1 MTIDPTP
8 APRGPRADTDTP
20 TGAGP
25 RAGRREW
32 TGLAVL
38 ALPTLVLALDMS
50 VLHLASPQLGADLG
64 PTGSELLWIMDIY
77 GFMIAGFLITMGTL
91 GDRIGRRRLLLIGA
105 FVFGVASL
113 LAAYATSPLALILG
127 RALLGVAGA
136 TLAPSTLSLIS
147 NMFKDAGQRAV
158 AISVWISCFMAGMGI
173 GPVVGGVL
181 LEWFWWGSVFLP
193 AVPVMVLL
201 LVVGPKVLP
210 EYRTR
215 DAGRPDPTSVALS
228 LAGILPTVYGLK
240 RAAEDGFG
248 PAPVV
253 AIVAGA
259 VFVVLFVRRQFRL
272 DEPLLDLGLFGDRS
286 FRAALLI
293 ILVSTAA
300 GGGLYLFA
308 TQYLQLVAALP
319 PLTAGLW
326 LIPTAV
332 ASAAGSL
339 VAPSLARRS
348 RPGHVVAGGLAV
360 AVAGYLTM
368 AVAGADSGPVLVA
381 TGITLVFFGA
391 GPMTALS
398 TDLVVGS
405 VPPRRAGS
413 AASMSETATELGIS
427 LGVAVLGS
435 LGTAVYRGRIEGSLP
450 EGVPAD
456 AVRHTED
463 TLAGATAAARELP
476 AAVGDRLLETGREA
490 FTAGMNIAALVGAAL
505 VAALAVVSARALGHV
520 RPTGAAP
527 PQAEPSG
534 EHARGPATPGP
545 ATRTPGARTSDP
557 DPGPDAVRDPDGSGP
572 LKG

>member
-8 APRGPRADTDTP
+8 APRGPRVDTDTP

-91 GDRIGRRRLLLIGA
+91 GDRVGRRRLLLIGA
-105 FVFGVASL
+105 FAFGVASL
-113 LAAYATSPLALILG
+113 LAAYATDPLTLILG

-215 DAGRPDPTSVALS
+215 DAGRPDLTSAALS

-248 PAPVV
+248 PGPVV

-259 VFVVLFVRRQFRL
+259 VFTVLFVRRQLRL

-339 VAPSLARRS
+339 VAPSLARRL

-450 EGVPAD
+450 ENVPAD
-456 AVRHTED
+456 AMRDTED
-463 TLAGATAAARELP
+463 TLAGATAAARDLP
-476 AAVGDRLLETGREA
+476 GVVGDRLLESGREA

-505 VAALAVVSARALGHV
+505 VAALAVLSARALGHV

-527 PQAEPSG
+527 PGTKPSG
-534 EHARGPATPGP
+534 EHP
-545 ATRTPGARTSDP
+545 RTPQAGTPEARIP
-557 DPGPDAVRDPDGSGP
+557 RA
-572 LKG
+572 

>member
-1 MTIDPTP
+1 M
-8 APRGPRADTDTP
+8 DTDTP

-91 GDRIGRRRLLLIGA
+91 GDRLGRRRLLLIGA
-105 FVFGVASL
+105 FAFGAASL
-113 LAAYATSPLALILG
+113 LAAYATSPLTLILG

-215 DAGRPDPTSVALS
+215 DAGRPDLTSVALS

-259 VFVVLFVRRQFRL
+259 VFTVLFVRRQLRL
-272 DEPLLDLGLFGDRS
+272 DDPLLDLGLFGDRS

-405 VPPRRAGS
+405 VPPRGAGS

-450 EGVPAD
+450 GGVPAD

-463 TLAGATAAARELP
+463 TLAGATAAARDLP
-476 AAVGDRLLETGREA
+476 AAVGDRLLEAGREA
-490 FTAGMNIAALVGAAL
+490 FTAGLNIAALVGAAL

-520 RPTGAAP
+520 RPTGAATP
-527 PQAEPSG
+527 EAEPPG
-534 EHARGPATPGP
+534 EHP
-545 ATRTPGARTSDP
+545 RTPEARTP
-557 DPGPDAVRDPDGSGP
+557 AARTTDPGPDPDAVENPGGSGP
-572 LKG
+572 LRG

>member
-1 MTIDPTP
+1 MTIEPTP
-8 APRGPRADTDTP
+8 APRGPRGTTDTP

-91 GDRIGRRRLLLIGA
+91 GDRVGRRRLLLIGA
-105 FVFGVASL
+105 FAFGVASL
-113 LAAYATSPLALILG
+113 LAAYATSPLTLILG

-215 DAGRPDPTSVALS
+215 DAGRPDLTSVALS
-228 LAGILPTVYGLK
+228 LAGILPTVHGLK

-259 VFVVLFVRRQFRL
+259 VFTVLFARRQLRL
-272 DEPLLDLGLFGDRS
+272 DDPLLDLELFGDRS

-332 ASAAGSL
+332 ASAAGAL

-427 LGVAVLGS
+427 VGVAVLGS
-435 LGTAVYRGRIEGSLP
+435 LGTAVYRGRIEDSLP

-456 AVRHTED
+456 AVRDTED
-463 TLAGATAAARELP
+463 TLAGATAAARDLP
-476 AAVGDRLLETGREA
+476 GAVGDRLLEAGREA
-490 FTAGMNIAALVGAAL
+490 FTAGMNIAAVVGAAL

-520 RPTGAAP
+520 RPTGAAAP
-527 PQAEPSG
+527 GAKPSG
-534 EHARGPATPGP
+534 EHPRPPEAD
-545 ATRTPGARTSDP
+545 TPGARTPEADT
-557 DPGPDAVRDPDGSGP
+557 PGA
-572 LKG
+572 